1 MKNALNKIYHNPFY
15 PVILAAIHLALLG
28 TVVYFVDFYSKDQ
41 IENVLKKWVYWNLL
55 FNAFFILAG
64 IILCRQ
70 DIMSAFKKILNK
82 KGIALLAL
90 LILIFWVLFQLTPK
104 THRIFFDEDIYINTG
119 QNMALRGQTGFCNY
133 CSFELNQYRPQ
144 WLSYNKQPGGWP
156 FLISNVFRLFG
167 VDETYAFYLNNLILV
182 ATVLLI
188 FFITRQLTADDFSAF
203 LSALIFATVPH
214 NLMWA
219 NTAAAEP
226 AASLFNGLVVFLL
239 ILFLQYG
246 KNRHLFFLAVT
257 LPLAGQ
263 IRTESIVILGFT
275 IIMLV
280 IFSPKTLCNR
290 KLWTHAILTAALLI
304 PQILHLYLVNGYSWG
319 AEGPKF
325 AARYFYDNIGPNSS
339 YFFSNDYFPVLMSVL
354 AVVGLLMTR
363 VQVRGRIL
371 ILIWFL
377 CYWCV
382 FLFFYAGSYDF
393 GADNRFALL
402 TFIPLAVLAALGAGV
417 LKEKLNVLIANAYK
431 ITKGGKKYN
440 YQNAANTIYRIAPIL
455 ITVLVLFS
463 FARFLPLIRQEARE
477 AWQARYDHKYAKEFT
492 KKIPRDSVVLSQV
505 PAMFAIWGQSAI
517 QTYAGIEY
525 PDLIE
530 RLLVKYRGHVYFH
543 YNYWCNTQSRSHQRL
558 CRAMREKYELVEIAR
573 KFEEDYEYG
582 LYRINLKK

>member
-1 MKNALNKIYHNPFY
+1 LKTALSKIYHHPFY
-15 PVILAAIHLALLG
+15 PVFLWAVHLALVG
-28 TVVYFVDFYSKDQ
+28 IVIYVVDYYSKDQ
-41 IENVLKKWVYWNLL
+41 IENLLKKWVYWNLL
-55 FNAFFILAG
+55 FNAFLILAG

-82 KGIALLAL
+82 KGMALLAL

-167 VDETYAFYLNNLILV
+167 VDETY
-182 ATVLLI
+182 
-188 FFITRQLTADDFSAF
+188 FSAF

-214 NLMWA
+214 NLMWS

-226 AASLFNGLVVFLL
+226 VASLFNGLVVFLL

-246 KNRHLFFLAVT
+246 KNRHLFFLAVA

-263 IRTESIVILGFT
+263 IRTESIVIIGFT

-325 AARYFYDNIGPNSS
+325 AVRYFYDNIGPNGS

-354 AVVGLLMTR
+354 AVIGLLMTR
-363 VQVRGRIL
+363 VQVKWRIL

-417 LKEKLNVLIANAYK
+417 FKEKLNVLISKVYK
-431 ITKGGKKYN
+431 ITKGAKKYN
-440 YQNAANTIYRIAPIL
+440 YQNAANTIYRIAPVL

-463 FARFLPLIRQEARE
+463 FARFLPLIRQEGRE

-505 PAMFAIWGQSAI
+505 PAMFALWGQSAI
-517 QTYAGIEY
+517 QTYAAIEY
-525 PDLIE
+525 PGLIQH
-530 RLLVKYRGHVYFH
+530 LLEKYQGHVYFH

-558 CRAMREKYELVEIAR
+558 CRAIREKYELVEIAR

-582 LYRINLKK
+582 LYRINLKP

>member
-1 MKNALNKIYHNPFY
+1 LKTALSKIYYHPFY
-15 PVILAAIHLALLG
+15 PVILWAVHLTLLA
-28 TVVYFVDFYSKDQ
+28 TVVYFVDYYSEDQ
-41 IENVLKKWVYWNLL
+41 IENLLKKWVYWNLL
-55 FNAFFILAG
+55 LNAFFILAG

-70 DIMSAFKKILNK
+70 EIKSAFTNILNK
-82 KGIALLAL
+82 KGIAPLAL
-90 LILIFWVLFQLTPK
+90 LILIFGVLFQLAPK
-104 THRIFFDEDIYINTG
+104 NHRIFFDEDIYINTG
-119 QNMALRGQTGFCNY
+119 QTMALRGQTGFCNY
-133 CSFELNQYRPQ
+133 CSFEINQYRPQ

-156 FLISNVFRLFG
+156 FLISNAFRLFG

-188 FFITRQLTADDFSAF
+188 FFIIRQLTADDFSAF

-226 AASLFNGLVVFLL
+226 MASLFNGLVVFLL

-246 KNRHLFFLAVT
+246 KNSHLFLLAVT
-257 LPLAGQ
+257 LPLAVQ
-263 IRTESIVILGFT
+263 IRTESIMILGFT
-275 IIMLV
+275 IIMLF
-280 IFSPKTLCNR
+280 IFSPKTLWTR
-290 KLWTHAILTAALLI
+290 KLWTHAVLTATLLI

-319 AEGPKF
+319 AKGPKF
-325 AARYFYDNIGPNSS
+325 ALRYFFDNIGPNSS

-354 AVVGLLMTR
+354 AVIGLLMTR
-363 VQVRGRIL
+363 VQIRWRMM

-382 FLFFYAGSYDF
+382 FLLFYAGSYAF

-417 LKEKLNVLIANAYK
+417 LKEKLNVLILNAYK
-431 ITKGGKKYN
+431 ISKGRKKYN
-440 YQNAANTIYRIAPIL
+440 YQNAANPIYRIAPIL
-455 ITVLVLFS
+455 ITLLVLFS
-463 FARFLPLIRQEARE
+463 FARFLPLIRQEVRE
-477 AWQARYDHKYAKEFT
+477 GWQARYDHKYAKEFT

-505 PAMFAIWGQSAI
+505 PAMFALWGQSAI

-530 RLLVKYRGHVYFH
+530 HLLEKYQGHVYFH

-558 CRAMREKYELVEIAR
+558 CRAIRNKYLLEEIALASQ
-573 KFEEDYEYG
+573 ENYTYG
-582 LYRINLKK
+582 LYRIKLKK